1 MFENIDVVIPELNEK
16 NIDNSNCN
24 KINAFSVIM
33 QKNNQLLDDEVVELF
48 EELLYFLDTNCVI
61 IMKDENYKNILYYEC
76 IEFCSLFLE
85 IDDFIED
92 IVEYSVHYFI
102 KYIMNY
108 RHYVYDSP
116 LFEID
121 KSFVTNQLEDLKNR
135 YQPPQKSDD
144 WYKYR
149 HGLITASSAWKI
161 LDTQSN
167 QNSYIYSKCNP
178 LCLEKFKT
186 VNINSPFHWG
196 NKYEPVSVLYYE
208 NKYNTVV
215 ADYGC
220 IKHADYDFIGASP
233 DGINVKKDSPK
244 YGRML
249 EIKNIV
255 NRDITGT
262 PKKEYWIQMQL
273 QMEVCN
279 LDFCDFLECRFK
291 EYEDEEAFYADG
303 TFTHTANNKEKGIMI
318 HFYENDEHIYKYAPF
333 GCNKETYDKWENEI
347 MEKHGNTWINTIY
360 WYLQEVSCVIVK
372 RNKVWF
378 QEALP
383 HFTKIWDT
391 ITSEKIHG
399 YSHRKPKKREQ
410 KIVVKKENSTN
421 QETCLLNDDTENE
434 TKNIII
440 IDT

>member
-16 NIDNSNCN
+16 NIDNSNYN

-33 QKNNQLLDDEVVELF
+33 QKNNQLLDDELVELF

-61 IMKDENYKNILYYEC
+61 IMKNENYKNILYYEC